1 MVGHP
6 PTDFGL
12 LSATASLAGDAL
24 LTRIRGQIGETLSS
38 LPGVSS
44 TAFAPGASRPV
55 LRGFSGDRVSVMIDG
70 IGSLDASNI
79 SVDHAVVFDP
89 LTIDHVDVFHG
100 PSVLLY
106 GGNAIGGAVNAID
119 KRIPRQVPDRI
130 TATGIG
136 GYGTAADERS
146 LSGAIEAPLGDRFVA
161 HADASWRKADDLRVG
176 GKIYS
181 PALREDM
188 RHAAEHLREEGEEGE
203 ATALEAQTVRSGRLT
218 DSAARTLTLGA
229 GLAFIDADGNLGI
242 SYQHYD
248 TRYGVPSVPKPAM
261 VMRRIMRKDTTTGKD
276 PSPSV

>member
-1 MVGHP
+1 VGHP

-24 LTRIRGQIGETLSS
+24 LTRIRGQIGETLAS

-106 GGNAIGGAVNAID
+106 GGNAIPGHCRLAALRPPAAPPGGRVRTRSGNQRSIR
-119 KRIPRQVPDRI
+119 RIH
-130 TATGIG
+130 G
-136 GYGTAADERS
+136 
-146 LSGAIEAPLGDRFVA
+146 LLGVA
-161 HADASWRKADDLRVG
+161 RAMG
-176 GKIYS
+176 
-181 PALREDM
+181 PALL
-188 RHAAEHLREEGEEGE
+188 A
-203 ATALEAQTVRSGRLT
+203 VR
-218 DSAARTLTLGA
+218 
-229 GLAFIDADGNLGI
+229 
-242 SYQHYD
+242 
-248 TRYGVPSVPKPAM
+248 V
-261 VMRRIMRKDTTTGKD
+261 
-276 PSPSV
+276 